1 MYEYVNIIT
10 VFTLQA
16 LFCLLWLY

>member
-16 LFCLLWLY
+16 LFCLLWLH